1 MRGDC
6 AHIRDFTKP
15 RVEGRVEITSK
26 ANRVWRGSACF
37 ASLCRLG
44 ARVVIALAVLTVAH
58 AQAAPGRAT
67 SVRVQG
73 RSDVVVTEP
82 TVRLGDIAQIDSTSV
97 IDDELIVKLRTILVA
112 RSPQVGDSTVI
123 EGLHVLERLK
133 GEGIPLDSLLYTF
146 PRQIKVTRAFREV
159 SADELSKAL
168 QSFLVS
174 QDRKIDVRQLMAD
187 KPVKIP
193 TDSFGVEVVA
203 LQAVKPGH
211 FGVDYRSIAG
221 SDEVRFQLRAIADE
235 WRLMPVATK
244 PLKKGEVVKAE
255 DVKLERINGTAAGR
269 DSIEQIGDLVGR
281 SLVKDVG
288 QGEMFRA
295 GAVVVPPVIA
305 SGSRVTMIYRQGR
318 LQATAIGTALETG
331 AEGQEIKVRNESSG
345 KVIEARVVEK
355 GIVEVGAK

>member
-1 MRGDC
+1 
-6 AHIRDFTKP
+6 
-15 RVEGRVEITSK
+15 
-26 ANRVWRGSACF
+26 
-37 ASLCRLG
+37 
-44 ARVVIALAVLTVAH
+44 
-58 AQAAPGRAT
+58 
-67 SVRVQG
+67 
-73 RSDVVVTEP
+73 
-82 TVRLGDIAQIDSTSV
+82 
-97 IDDELIVKLRTILVA
+97 
-112 RSPQVGDSTVI
+112 
-123 EGLHVLERLK
+123 
-133 GEGIPLDSLLYTF
+133 
-146 PRQIKVTRAFREV
+146 
-159 SADELSKAL
+159 
-168 QSFLVS
+168 
-174 QDRKIDVRQLMAD
+174 MAD

-318 LQATAIGTALETG
+318 LEATAIGTALETG